1 MRQVFKGVLDSAAG
15 LLLKTGL
22 TPDAVTLLGLV
33 GHIIAAVL
41 LANGKIS
48 WGGLVILL
56 TAPLDALDGAMARLR
71 GGSSKFGAFLDSVTD
86 RYSELFLFGGLL
98 FFYSTQ
104 ENIVGSVLVYT
115 AMTGSLMVSYV
126 RSRAET
132 LGFSAKIGLLSRLE
146 RYIILVPALLLNYP
160 LIGVI
165 IVAILA
171 NFTALQ
177 RIWFVHKQADMQ
189 KED

>member
-15 LLLKTGL
+15 LFLKAGL
-22 TPDAVTLLGLV
+22 TPDSVTLSGLV
-33 GHIIAAVL
+33 GHIIGAVL
-41 LANGKIS
+41 LANGKIA

-71 GGSSKFGAFLDSVTD
+71 GRSSKFGAFLDSVTD

-104 ENIVGSVLVYT
+104 ENIVGSILVYT
-115 AMTGSLMVSYV
+115 AMVGSLMVSYV
-126 RSRAET
+126 RSRAES

-177 RIWFVHKQADMQ
+177 RIWFVHRQAGMQ
-189 KED
+189 KEE